1 MSGSTDEKPVPNEP
15 KPAPAMDAHRA
26 VESNL
31 APQGVVDLSDEAP
44 DSNFTPE
51 GDQEDVPNI
60 AATAE

>member
-1 MSGSTDEKPVPNEP
+1 MSHAADEKPVPNEP
-15 KPAPAMDAHRA
+15 KPASAMDPNRA
-26 VESNL
+26 ANSNL

-44 DSNFTPE
+44 ESNFTPE